1 MHLSEGGSKGGSEGG
16 KRVSEGGKRVSEGGK
31 RGAADD
37 CAHSSSSV
45 GIAAC

>member
-1 MHLSEGGSKGGSEGG
+1 MHLSEGGSKGGG
-16 KRVSEGGKRVSEGGK
+16 EGGKRVSEGGK